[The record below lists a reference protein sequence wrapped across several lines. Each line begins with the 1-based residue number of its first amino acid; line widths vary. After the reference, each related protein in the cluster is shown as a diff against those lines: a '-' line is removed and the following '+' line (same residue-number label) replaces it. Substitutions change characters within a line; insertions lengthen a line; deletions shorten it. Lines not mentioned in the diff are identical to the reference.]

1 MKKLFT
7 VLVLFTFSLAVFAQK
22 SVTTPAANEPLK
34 LGYINV
40 DSVLVK
46 LKDYPTQVKILEAFQ
61 KQLTA
66 EFEVKNLEFE
76 TKYKDFQEK
85 EKSFSDDQ
93 KKARI
98 EELQNLD
105 QELNKL
111 RQEANQKIA
120 QKERDLLVPLNEKIL
135 KAIEVVAK
143 AKGYSHITDRKN
155 FYFVSPSFDVT
166 QQVTEEA
173 NKL

>member
-1 MKKLFT
+1 MKKFFT
-7 VLVLFTFSLAVFAQK
+7 VLFIMSISLITFAQK
-22 SVTTPAANEPLK
+22 NAAPVTATETQK
-34 LGYINV
+34 IGYINV
-40 DSVLVK
+40 DSVLIK

-76 TKYKDFQEK
+76 TKYKEFQEK
-85 EKSFSDDQ
+85 EKTYTEEQ
-93 KKARI
+93 KKTKI

-120 QKERDLLVPLNEKIL
+120 QKEKELLVPLNEKIL
-135 KAIEVVAK
+135 KAIEIVAK

-155 FYFVSPSFDVT
+155 FYFASPSFDVT
-166 QQVTEEA
+166 LQVTEEA

>member
-1 MKKLFT
+1 MKNLFT
-7 VLVLFTFSLAVFAQK
+7 IIALTILSLGAFAQK
-22 SVTTPAANEPLK
+22 NTATTEAIK

-46 LKDYPTQVKILEAFQ
+46 LKEYPTQVKILEAFQ

-76 TKYKDFQEK
+76 TKYKEFQEK
-85 EKSFSDDQ
+85 EKSYTEEL
-93 KKARI
+93 KKGKI

-105 QELNKL
+105 QELSKL

-120 QKERDLLVPLNEKIL
+120 QKERDLLVPLNEKII
-135 KAIEVVAK
+135 KAIEIVAK

-166 QQVTEEA
+166 DTVTVEA

>member
-1 MKKLFT
+1 MKNLFT
-7 VLVLFTFSLAVFAQK
+7 IIALTILSLGLFAQK
-22 SVTTPAANEPLK
+22 STATTEAIK

-40 DSVLVK
+40 DSVLIK
-46 LKDYPTQVKILEAFQ
+46 LKEYPTQVKILEAFQ

-85 EKSFSDDQ
+85 EKSFSEDV
-93 KKARI
+93 KKSKI
-98 EELQNLD
+98 EELQTLD
-105 QELNKL
+105 QELSKM
-111 RQEANQKIA
+111 RQDANQKIA
-120 QKERDLLVPLNEKIL
+120 QKERDLLVPLNEKII
-135 KAIEVVAK
+135 KAIEIVAK

-166 QQVTEEA
+166 AAVTEEA

>member
-1 MKKLFT
+1 MKNLFT
-7 VLVLFTFSLAVFAQK
+7 IIALTILSLGLFAQK
-22 SVTTPAANEPLK
+22 STATTEVIK

-66 EFEVKNLEFE
+66 EFELKNLEFE

-85 EKSFSDDQ
+85 EKSFSEVV
-93 KKARI
+93 KKSKI
-98 EELQNLD
+98 EELQTLD
-105 QELNKL
+105 QELSKM
-111 RQEANQKIA
+111 RQDANQKIA
-120 QKERDLLVPLNEKIL
+120 QKERDLLVPLNEKII
-135 KAIEVVAK
+135 KAIEIVAK

-166 QQVTEEA
+166 ATVTEEA